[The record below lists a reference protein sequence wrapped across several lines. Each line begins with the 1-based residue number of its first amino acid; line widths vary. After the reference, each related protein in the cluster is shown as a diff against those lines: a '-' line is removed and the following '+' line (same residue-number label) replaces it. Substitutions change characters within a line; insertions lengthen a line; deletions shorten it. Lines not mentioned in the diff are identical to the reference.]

1 MRIVGYVRESSD
13 PAEGPSAFAQQE
25 EIRRY
30 AARHGHALIAVCQDA
45 RSPGHPLGREGYRG
59 MLGVLGTQEAEAV
72 VVAALEAL
80 SGDMI
85 VQEILLW
92 DLRARGV
99 RLLSTDPEDQPV
111 LGRDPG
117 PTRML
122 IRDVL
127 SRVSEHAAELRR
139 PVRLVD
145 RPEEGDV
152 VVHIDRTG
160 TRTANGA

>member
-1 MRIVGYVRESSD
+1 VRIVGYVRESSD
-13 PAEGPSAFAQQE
+13 PAEGPTAFAQQE

-30 AARHGHALIAVCQDA
+30 TARHGHALIALCQDA
-45 RSPGHPLGREGYRG
+45 RTPGHPLGRTGYRS
-59 MLGVLGTQEAEAV
+59 MLGVLGTGEAEAV
-72 VVAALEAL
+72 VVASLDAL

-99 RLLSTDPEDQPV
+99 RVLSAAPSEEELLGMTPD
-111 LGRDPG
+111 

-127 SRVSEHAAELRR
+127 SRVSQHAEELQR
-139 PVRLVD
+139 PVEGGD
-145 RPEEGDV
+145 GDV
-152 VVHIDRTG
+152 VVYIDEA
-160 TRTANGA
+160 RTAP

>member
-1 MRIVGYVRESSD
+1 MRIVGYVREASD
-13 PAEGPSAFAQQE
+13 PEEGPTAFAQHE

-30 AARHGHALIAVCQDA
+30 ATRHGHALIAVCQDA
-45 RSPGHPLGREGYRG
+45 RTPGHPLGRTGYRSL
-59 MLGVLGTQEAEAV
+59 LGVLATGEAEAV
-72 VVAALEAL
+72 IVAALEAL

-99 RLLSTDPEDQPV
+99 SVLSASADDQAV
-111 LGRDPG
+111 LGAGPD

-127 SRVSEHAAELRR
+127 SRVSEHAEELRR
-139 PVRLVD
+139 PVAST
-145 RPEEGDV
+145 PGDV
-152 VVHIDRTG
+152 VVHIDEARG
-160 TRTANGA
+160 ANLA